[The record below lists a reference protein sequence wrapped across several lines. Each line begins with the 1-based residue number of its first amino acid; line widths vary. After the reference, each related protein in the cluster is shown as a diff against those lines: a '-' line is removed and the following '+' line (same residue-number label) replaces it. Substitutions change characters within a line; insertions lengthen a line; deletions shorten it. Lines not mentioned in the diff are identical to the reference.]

1 MTCSG
6 CQCTS
11 ASWNLRATVQKEATV
26 PVLRAKQ
33 AAAIF
38 YFLCTDMA
46 ASFYAHTEVCY
57 EICSSLYL
65 YVPVQPQDIKDIGDF
80 LQFSLSQLKYREKI
94 NTLYAFKIQSFV
106 GLFEV

>member
-1 MTCSG
+1 M
-6 CQCTS
+6 
-11 ASWNLRATVQKEATV
+11 AT
-26 PVLRAKQ
+26 
-33 AAAIF
+33 
-38 YFLCTDMA
+38 
-46 ASFYAHTEVCY
+46 SFYAHTEVCY